1 MAHEGSIGQV
11 LCRAPLSQR
20 STTMLGT
27 KFTRFPPPLRQYNSA
42 NTDATG
48 VTTPVAQPVATT
60 VAGVATALLVQ
71 MYKYAN
77 TDATGAATGWR
88 RQWLRL

>member
-27 KFTRFPPPLRQYNSA
+27 KFTRFPPPFAS
-42 NTDATG
+42 
-48 VTTPVAQPVATT
+48 TTAQTLT
-60 VAGVATALLVQ
+60 QQALQ
-71 MYKYAN
+71 
-77 TDATGAATGWR
+77 
-88 RQWLRL
+88 RLLHSLLQRLLQALQQLY